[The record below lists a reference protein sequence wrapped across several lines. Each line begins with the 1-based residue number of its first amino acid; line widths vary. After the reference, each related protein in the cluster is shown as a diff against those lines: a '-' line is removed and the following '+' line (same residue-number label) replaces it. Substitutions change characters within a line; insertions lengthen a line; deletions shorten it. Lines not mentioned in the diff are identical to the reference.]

1 MNPPPDRPAPD
12 NVAPT
17 RSGLAVMVGRA
28 NAGKSTLLNALVGR
42 KVSIVTPKPQTTRD
56 PLHGVVT
63 RPEGQIVW
71 VDTPGIF
78 QTTANPLV
86 EKLHLKIRHALKD
99 LDVLLHVVDPSRDV
113 GPEEH
118 LVTEMLARVTAPRIL
133 CLTKADL
140 PHRPALAHWQARAAD
155 YAAAIEVSAFNGSN
169 LESLLQTLFR
179 FMPEGPLLYPPGQ
192 TSNLTQSAWIA
203 EIIRE
208 KAYLHL
214 GQEMPYYTR
223 VEVDQVE
230 PRTTKTGE
238 PLLAIKAALLTDTER
253 RQRMIIGA
261 GGRKIG
267 QIGRA
272 AREELERSLGPK
284 VFLDLAV
291 LVDRHLFKRL

>member
-1 MNPPPDRPAPD
+1 MTVSDPIPSPPPA
-12 NVAPT
+12 T
-17 RSGLAVMVGRA
+17 RAGLAVMVGRA
-28 NAGKSTLLNALVGR
+28 NAGKSTLLNALVGC

-56 PLHGVVT
+56 PIHGVIT
-63 RPEGQIVW
+63 RPEGQIVL

-86 EKLHLKIRHALKD
+86 EKLHLKVHQALQD
-99 LDVLLHVVDPSRDV
+99 IDVLLHVVDPSREP

-118 LVTEMLARVTAPRIL
+118 LVTDLLARITQPRIL

-140 PHRPALAHWQARAAD
+140 PHRPARAHWQARAPD
-155 YAAAIEVSAFNGSN
+155 YAALFEVSAFNGQN
-169 LESLLQTLFR
+169 LEPLVQTLLR
-179 FMPEGPLLYPPGQ
+179 FMPEGPLLYPPEQ
-192 TSNLTQSAWIA
+192 TSNLTQSTWIA

-208 KAYLHL
+208 KAYLLL

-223 VEVDQVE
+223 IEVDRVE
-230 PRTTKTGE
+230 SRVTKTGE
-238 PLLAIKAALLTDTER
+238 PLLAITAAILTDTER

-272 AREELERSLGPK
+272 ARQELERWLSQK
-284 VFLDLAV
+284 VFLDLTV
-291 LVDRHLFKRL
+291 LVDRRLFQHL